1 VHSALYDRLCVW
13 RSSVGANITS
23 FSGRYAVVRRLGRR
37 GMRQSLEISETW
49 GGFWLEGPKERERF
63 GDLDLDIRIILKW
76 ILKT

>member
-1 VHSALYDRLCVW
+1 
-13 RSSVGANITS
+13 
-23 FSGRYAVVRRLGRR
+23 
-37 GMRQSLEISETW
+37 MRQSLEISETW